1 MTGTNGATGRSPVA
15 VVSACAVAAT
25 AVLLTGCGEA
35 NGSTEWAEP
44 DDYRYTLRMFEGKCG
59 EKGKTERSWTITVAD
74 GAVRRAEPL
83 NEAARTSSW
92 AEGAPTIGELH
103 SNALGVR
110 KDGAYDIVDIDY
122 VDEGTSADRPSR
134 IYFLDRNEKY
144 GDYESCNAIEDF
156 RPAD

>member
-1 MTGTNGATGRSPVA
+1 MMRTKGTAGRPPVA

-35 NGSTEWAEP
+35 NGSTEWEEP
-44 DDYRYTLRMFEGKCG
+44 DDYRYTLRMFEGQCG
-59 EKGKTERSWTITVAD
+59 EKGKSERSWTITVAD
-74 GAVRRAEPL
+74 GAVMQAEPL
-83 NEAARTSSW
+83 NAAARSSSW

-122 VDEGTSADRPSR
+122 VASGADAGRPSR
-134 IYFLDRNEKY
+134 IYYLDRDEKY
-144 GDYESCNAIEDF
+144 GDYESCNAIQDF